1 MLAESYMASKT
12 ERSNTQT
19 PPEISDAM
27 IRRFLLARLDPEQQS
42 AFEASLFSDEKLE
55 QRVRLAEYE
64 LTDYYAFEQLNSSE
78 QKLFERNFLVSSVR
92 KNQLKVSR
100 ALHDR
105 FEPAAAAHTPR
116 LLSSFAERLT
126 SLFNLRQPSWRIAFA
141 ALLSLLLVGTVWLAI
156 RKEPQIEEEIIRRV
170 SGKRVSRQTTP
181 LESNHPTNPSAPQHE
196 TMPSPMPEHERTVQ
210 SPMSVALAPDV
221 TREKAP
227 SIALTQGDHAVVRF
241 ELALKSNQATEYRAE
256 LVTAQGQPAF
266 EGTATVSSS
275 SDIVSF
281 DVPARLLKQAEY
293 QVKLLNAHSNSAVAT
308 YYFRVR

>member
-1 MLAESYMASKT
+1 LS
-12 ERSNTQT
+12 
-19 PPEISDAM
+19 
-27 IRRFLLARLDPEQQS
+27 
-42 AFEASLFSDEKLE
+42 FSG
-55 QRVRLAEYE
+55 
-64 LTDYYAFEQLNSSE
+64 
-78 QKLFERNFLVSSVR
+78 QKLFEKNFLVSSDR

-105 FEPAAAAHTPR
+105 FEPAAAAHTPP
-116 LLSSFAERLT
+116 LLSSFAGRLT
-126 SLFNLRQPSWRIAFA
+126 SLFNLRQPWRIAFA

-156 RKEPQIEEEIIRRV
+156 KKEPQIKEEIIRRV
-170 SGKRVSRQTTP
+170 SGKRVSPQTTP

-281 DVPARLLKQAEY
+281 DVPAQLLKQAEY